1 MSATYD
7 PTLPT
12 DIDYVR
18 FLVPDTD
25 VTPTT
30 DAKFSDEEIAATIAE
45 EQSRGRT
52 GGSTKY
58 FVTAVLLGIL
68 LSKFAARGEGIRRK
82 EVDELELEFG
92 PRDSAERAL
101 QRRIV
106 DLERRGKFLLQPRP
120 RLMKAY
126 GSVDTTAT

>member
-12 DIDYVR
+12 DGDYVR

-25 VTPTT
+25 VTPST
-30 DAKFSDEEIAATIAE
+30 DAKFSDEEIAAVVAE

-68 LSKFAARGEGIRRK
+68 LGKFAARGEGIRRK